1 MHVLY
6 TSIDIQYIYLI
17 SFHQCSLLFKW
28 LQGEFCFENDTLI
41 EGGRKT
47 CLNNGKGYKEVR
59 QYQTDC
65 HLLRFYF
72 VTRCYSTY
80 MESILSDLS
89 KDPQPDVVIMNSCL
103 WDISRYILVFTVTNL
118 LYVDPHLDD
127 VTFFILLFFII
138 WFKYNCS
145 VSFNDQKHTGNQVLY
160 WWE

>member
-1 MHVLY
+1 MCKIELGQEDILRFNTFVLISIETNDHYRKLY
-6 TSIDIQYIYLI
+6 TCLCYTP
-17 SFHQCSLLFKW
+17 LLTFNIFTRYHFINAHCFLNW

-59 QYQTDC
+59 QYHTDC

-103 WDISRYILVFTVTNL
+103 WDISRY
-118 LYVDPHLDD
+118 LY
-127 VTFFILLFFII
+127 
-138 WFKYNCS
+138 
-145 VSFNDQKHTGNQVLY
+145 
-160 WWE
+160 